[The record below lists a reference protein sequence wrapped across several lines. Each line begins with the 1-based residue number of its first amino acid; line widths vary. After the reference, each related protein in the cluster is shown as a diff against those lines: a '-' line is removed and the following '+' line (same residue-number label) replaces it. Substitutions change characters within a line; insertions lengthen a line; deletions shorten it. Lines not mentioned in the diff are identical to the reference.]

1 MTISLNLLPAKP
13 ACKAC
18 DLHLCAKNVGIPSR
32 HLPTSLPPKSTN
44 PVVIVLGM
52 NPGNQ
57 EDRQGECWIGPSG
70 QLLTGPYLQG
80 SGIIDTASVY
90 LCNIARCVSPGGTP
104 KPMHYRTCLG
114 NTLSDI
120 NTIID
125 FHSPAKSRAILCAG
139 ADPLRYFS
147 KTFQKKHMY
156 QPEGFKSQGM
166 LIPTLPRTHLFA
178 TYHPAAV
185 LREPGLIH
193 PVSDHMAL
201 LFAFLTGKLAKP
213 SMPTIVPAFYPK
225 TTMHDKLE
233 ADYNN
238 DAFRRGTING

>member
-1 MTISLNLLPAKP
+1 MQLELLPSKP
-13 ACKAC
+13 DCKAC
-18 DLHLCAKNVGIPSR
+18 DLHLCAKSVGVPSR
-32 HLPTSLPPKSTN
+32 HLPTSLPSIPTN

-57 EDRQGECWIGPSG
+57 EDRANQCWIGPSG

-80 SGIIDTASVY
+80 SGVIDQASVY
-90 LCNIARCVSPGGTP
+90 LCNIARCVSPGGKP
-104 KPMHYRTCLG
+104 KPLHYRTCIT
-114 NTLSDI
+114 NTISDI
-120 NTIID
+120 NAILD
-125 FHSPAKSRAILCAG
+125 YHAPAKSRAILCAG
-139 ADPLRYFS
+139 ADPVTQFTR
-147 KTFQKKHMY
+147 TFQKKAMS
-156 QPEGFKSQGM
+156 QQDAFRAQGM
-166 LIPTLPRTHLFA
+166 LIPSLPRAHLFS

-201 LFAFLTGKLAKP
+201 LSAFLTGKLAKP
-213 SMPTIVPAFYPK
+213 SLPTIVPAFYPK

>member
-1 MTISLNLLPAKP
+1 
-13 ACKAC
+13 
-18 DLHLCAKNVGIPSR
+18 
-32 HLPTSLPPKSTN
+32 
-44 PVVIVLGM
+44 M

-80 SGIIDTASVY
+80 SGVIDQASVY
-90 LCNIARCVSPGGTP
+90 LCNIARCVSPGGKP
-104 KPMHYRTCLG
+104 KPAHYRTCIT
-114 NTLSDI
+114 NTISDI
-120 NTIID
+120 NSILD
-125 FHSPAKSRAILCAG
+125 YHAPAKSRAILCAG
-139 ADPLRYFS
+139 ADPVTQFTR
-147 KTFQKKHMY
+147 TFQKKAMS
-156 QPEGFKSQGM
+156 QQDAFRAQGM
-166 LIPTLPRTHLFA
+166 LIPSLPRTHLFS

-213 SMPTIVPAFYPK
+213 SLPTIVPAFYPK
-225 TTMHDKLE
+225 TTMHDKHE

>member
-1 MTISLNLLPAKP
+1 MTISLELIPSKP
-13 ACKAC
+13 ACTAC
-18 DLHLCAKNVGIPSR
+18 DLHSCAKNVGIPSR
-32 HLPTSLPPKSTN
+32 HLPTSMPSSPRNAVL
-44 PVVIVLGM
+44 IVLGM
-52 NPGNQ
+52 NPGAQ
-57 EDRQGECWIGPSG
+57 EDRAGECWIGPSG

-80 SGIIDTASVY
+80 SGVIDLASVY
-90 LCNIARCVSPGGTP
+90 LCNIARCISPGGTP
-104 KPMHYRTCLG
+104 KPLHYRTCLT

-120 NTIID
+120 NTILD
-125 FHSPAKSRAILCAG
+125 FHAPAKSRAILCAG

-156 QPEGFKSQGM
+156 QPDGFKAQGM

-185 LREPGLIH
+185 LRDPGLIH

-201 LFAFLTGKLAKP
+201 IAAFLTGDLARP
-213 SMPTIVPAFYPK
+213 SAPIIRPAFLPTSLK
-225 TTMHDKLE
+225 SE

-238 DAFRRGTING
+238 TAFRNGTING

>member
-1 MTISLNLLPAKP
+1 MQLTLLPAKP
-13 ACKAC
+13 ACTAC

-104 KPMHYRTCLG
+104 KPLHYRTCLG

-201 LFAFLTGKLAKP
+201 LFSFLTGKLAKP
-213 SMPTIVPAFYPK
+213 SLPTIVPAFYPK
-225 TTMHDKLE
+225 TTMHDKHE

>member
-1 MTISLNLLPAKP
+1 MQLELLPSKP
-13 ACKAC
+13 TCTAC
-18 DLHLCAKNVGIPSR
+18 DLHLCAKSVGVPSR
-32 HLPTSLPPKSTN
+32 YLPTSLPSIPTN

-57 EDRQGECWIGPSG
+57 EDRANECWIGPSG

-80 SGIIDTASVY
+80 SGVIDQASVY
-90 LCNIARCVSPGGTP
+90 LCNIARCVSPGGKP
-104 KPMHYRTCLG
+104 KPAHYRTCIT
-114 NTLSDI
+114 NTISDI
-120 NTIID
+120 NAILD
-125 FHSPAKSRAILCAG
+125 YHAPAKSRAILCAG
-139 ADPLRYFS
+139 ADPVTQFTR
-147 KTFQKKHMY
+147 TFQKKAMS
-156 QPEGFKSQGM
+156 QQDAFRAQGM
-166 LIPTLPRTHLFA
+166 LIPSLPRTHLFS

-213 SMPTIVPAFYPK
+213 SLPTIVPAFYPN

>member
-1 MTISLNLLPAKP
+1 
-13 ACKAC
+13 
-18 DLHLCAKNVGIPSR
+18 
-32 HLPTSLPPKSTN
+32 
-44 PVVIVLGM
+44 M

-57 EDRQGECWIGPSG
+57 EDRANECWIGPSG

-80 SGIIDTASVY
+80 SGIIDTATVY

-104 KPMHYRTCLG
+104 KPLHYRTCIG

-120 NTIID
+120 NTILD

-156 QPEGFKSQGM
+156 QPDGFKSQGM
-166 LIPTLPRTHLFA
+166 LIPSLPRTHLFS
-178 TYHPAAV
+178 TFHPAAV

-213 SMPTIVPAFYPK
+213 SLPTIVPAFYPRNP
-225 TTMHDKLE
+225 MHDKLE

-238 DAFRRGTING
+238 ESFRRGTING

>member
-1 MTISLNLLPAKP
+1 
-13 ACKAC
+13 
-18 DLHLCAKNVGIPSR
+18 VGVPSR
-32 HLPTSLPPKSTN
+32 HLPTSLPSIPTN

-57 EDRQGECWIGPSG
+57 EDRANECWIGPSG

-80 SGIIDTASVY
+80 SGVIDQASVY
-90 LCNIARCVSPGGTP
+90 LCNIARCVSPGGKP
-104 KPMHYRTCLG
+104 KPAHYRTCIT
-114 NTLSDI
+114 NTISDI
-120 NTIID
+120 NSILD
-125 FHSPAKSRAILCAG
+125 YHAPAKSRAILCAG
-139 ADPLRYFS
+139 ADPVTQFTR
-147 KTFQKKHMY
+147 TFQKKAMS
-156 QPEGFKSQGM
+156 QQDAFRAQGM
-166 LIPTLPRTHLFA
+166 LIPSLPRTHLFS

-213 SMPTIVPAFYPK
+213 SLPTIVPAFYPK
-225 TTMHDKLE
+225 TTMHDKHE

>member
-1 MTISLNLLPAKP
+1 MTISLELLPSKP
-13 ACKAC
+13 TCKAC
-18 DLHLCAKNVGIPSR
+18 DLHLCAKNVGVPSR

-57 EDRQGECWIGPSG
+57 EDRANECWIGPSG

-80 SGIIDTASVY
+80 SGIIDTATVY

-104 KPMHYRTCLG
+104 KPLHYRTCIG

-120 NTIID
+120 NTILD

-156 QPEGFKSQGM
+156 QTEGFKSQGM
-166 LIPTLPRTHLFA
+166 LIPSLPRTHLFS
-178 TYHPAAV
+178 TFHPAAV

-213 SMPTIVPAFYPK
+213 SLPTIVPAFYPRNP
-225 TTMHDKLE
+225 MHDKLE

>member
-1 MTISLNLLPAKP
+1 MQLELLPSKP
-13 ACKAC
+13 TCTAC
-18 DLHLCAKNVGIPSR
+18 DLHLCAKSVGVPSR
-32 HLPTSLPPKSTN
+32 HLPTSLPSIPTN

-80 SGIIDTASVY
+80 SGVIDQASVY
-90 LCNIARCVSPGGTP
+90 LCNIARCVSPGGKP
-104 KPMHYRTCLG
+104 KPAHYRTCIT
-114 NTLSDI
+114 NTISDI
-120 NTIID
+120 NSILD
-125 FHSPAKSRAILCAG
+125 YHAPAKSRAILCAG
-139 ADPLRYFS
+139 ADPVTQFTR
-147 KTFQKKHMY
+147 TFQKKAMS
-156 QPEGFKSQGM
+156 QQDAFRAQGM
-166 LIPTLPRTHLFA
+166 LIPSLPRTHLFS

-213 SMPTIVPAFYPK
+213 SLPTIVPAFYPK
-225 TTMHDKLE
+225 TTMHDKHE

>member
-1 MTISLNLLPAKP
+1 MTISLELLPSKP
-13 ACKAC
+13 TCTAC
-18 DLHLCAKNVGIPSR
+18 DLHLCAKSVGVPSR
-32 HLPTSLPPKSTN
+32 HLPTSLPSIPTN

-57 EDRQGECWIGPSG
+57 EDRANQCWIGPSG

-80 SGIIDTASVY
+80 SGVIDQASIY
-90 LCNIARCVSPGGTP
+90 LCNIARCVSPGGKP
-104 KPMHYRTCLG
+104 KPAHYRTCIT
-114 NTLSDI
+114 NTISDI
-120 NTIID
+120 NAILD
-125 FHSPAKSRAILCAG
+125 YHAPAKSRAILCAG
-139 ADPLRYFS
+139 ADPVTQFTR
-147 KTFQKKHMY
+147 TFQKKAM
-156 QPEGFKSQGM
+156 SQQDAFRAQGI

-201 LFAFLTGKLAKP
+201 LSAFLTGKLAKP
-213 SMPTIVPAFYPK
+213 SLPTIVPAFYPK
-225 TTMHDKLE
+225 TTMNDKHE